1 MMTFRTVARAAG
13 IAAVGLSLLGT
24 SALAQAFPDRPLE
37 FVAGYGPGGGHDTML
52 RTMARLMSQEDI
64 TDVPINVVNKEGGSS
79 AVAMGY
85 LNAREGNPYYLMS
98 ITSSHIATPLTS
110 NIGLDYSSFTP
121 IARIGIDPELLVVN
135 TSKGYETLDDLKAE
149 DRMLNVG
156 GTAAGSIEHIVTM
169 QLAEKTGME
178 LNFIPFQGDGEVVTA
193 LLSNQ
198 IDFAIANPGPVG
210 DYLSN
215 DTFKALAISTEER
228 IDNLP
233 DVPTF
238 AEQGVDITISLF
250 RGLTAAPDISDEDR
264 DALIAMVTELFE
276 TEAWQK
282 EYIEPNAVV
291 PLVVTGQAFA
301 DYLGETEAV
310 YRETLTDLGMIG
322 N

>member
-1 MMTFRTVARAAG
+1 MTFLSKAAS
-13 IAAVGLSLLGT
+13 IAAVGLSLIG
-24 SALAQAFPDRPLE
+24 APVLAEGFPDRPLE

-52 RTMARLMSQEDI
+52 RTMARLMEQEDI
-64 TDVPINVVNKEGGSS
+64 VDVPINVVNKEGGSS

-85 LNAREGNPYYLMS
+85 LNARKGSPYHLMS

-110 NIGLDYSSFTP
+110 NIGLNYADFTP

-135 TSKGYETLDDLKAE
+135 ASKGFESLEDLKAE
-149 DRMLNVG
+149 GRMLNVG
-156 GTAAGSIEHIVTM
+156 GTATGSIEHIVTM

-198 IDFAIANPGPVG
+198 IDFAITNPGPVS
-210 DYLSN
+210 DYLSS
-215 DTFKALAISTEER
+215 DKFKALAISTEER
-228 IDNLP
+228 VDSLP

-238 AEQGVDITISLF
+238 VEQGADIKISLF
-250 RGLTAAPDISDEDR
+250 RGLTAAPGISDEER
-264 DALIAMVTELFE
+264 DELIAMVTKLFE

-291 PLVVTGQAFA
+291 PLVVTGQDFA

-310 YRETLTDLGMIG
+310 YRETLGELGMIS

>member
-1 MMTFRTVARAAG
+1 MTFLSKAAG
-13 IAAVGLSLLGT
+13 IAAVSLALVGAP
-24 SALAQAFPDRPLE
+24 ALAEGFPDRPME

-52 RTMARLMSQEDI
+52 RTMARLMEQENI
-64 TDVPINVVNKEGGSS
+64 VDVPINVVNKEGGSS

-85 LNAREGNPYYLMS
+85 LNARKESPYYLMS

-110 NIGLDYSSFTP
+110 NIGLNYADFTP

-135 TSKGYETLDDLKAE
+135 TAKGYESLADLKAE
-149 DRMLNVG
+149 GRMLNVG
-156 GTAAGSIEHIVTM
+156 GTATGSIEHIVTM

-198 IDFAIANPGPVG
+198 IDFAITNPGPVS
-210 DYLSN
+210 DYLSS
-215 DTFKALAISTEER
+215 DKFKALAISTEER
-228 IDNLP
+228 IDSLP

-238 AEQGVDITISLF
+238 SEQGADIKISLF
-250 RGLTAAPDISDEDR
+250 RGLTAAPGISDEER
-264 DALIAMVTELFE
+264 DALIAMVTKLFE

-291 PLVVTGQAFA
+291 PLVVTGQEFT
-301 DYLGETEAV
+301 DYLAETEAV
-310 YRETLTDLGMIG
+310 YRETLGDLGMLG

>member
-1 MMTFRTVARAAG
+1 MTMTFLSKAAG
-13 IAAVGLSLLGT
+13 IAAVSLSLLG
-24 SALAQAFPDRPLE
+24 APVLAEGFPDRPME

-52 RTMARLMSQEDI
+52 RTMARLMEQEGI
-64 TDVPINVVNKEGGSS
+64 VDVPINVVNKEGGSS

-85 LNAREGNPYYLMS
+85 LNARKGSPYYLMS

-110 NIGLDYSSFTP
+110 NIGLNYADFTP
-121 IARIGIDPELLVVN
+121 IARLGIDPELLVVN
-135 TSKGYETLDDLKAE
+135 TSKGYESLEDLKAE
-149 DRMLNVG
+149 GRMLNVG
-156 GTAAGSIEHIVTM
+156 GTATGSIEHIVTM
-169 QLAEKTGME
+169 QLAEKAGME

-198 IDFAIANPGPVG
+198 IDFAITNPGPVG

-215 DTFKALAISTEER
+215 DTFKALAISTDER
-228 IDNLP
+228 IETLP

-238 AEQGVDITISLF
+238 TEQGVDITISLF
-250 RGLTAAPDISDEDR
+250 RGLTAAPDITDEER
-264 DALIAMVTELFE
+264 DALIDMVTKLFA

-291 PLVVTGQAFA
+291 PLVVTGQEFT
-301 DYLGETEAV
+301 DYLANTEEV
-310 YRETLTDLGMIG
+310 YHETLDDLGMLG

>member
-1 MMTFRTVARAAG
+1 MTFLSKAAS
-13 IAAVGLSLLGT
+13 IAAVGLSLIG
-24 SALAQAFPDRPLE
+24 APVLAEGFPDRPLE

-52 RTMARLMSQEDI
+52 RTMARLMEQEDI
-64 TDVPINVVNKEGGSS
+64 VDVPINVVNKEGGSS

-85 LNAREGNPYYLMS
+85 LNAREGSPYHLMS

-110 NIGLDYSSFTP
+110 NIGLNYADFTP

-135 TSKGYETLDDLKAE
+135 ASKGFESLEDLKAE
-149 DRMLNVG
+149 GRMLNVG
-156 GTAAGSIEHIVTM
+156 GTATGSIEHIVTM

-198 IDFAIANPGPVG
+198 IDFAITNPGPVS
-210 DYLSN
+210 DYLSS
-215 DTFKALAISTEER
+215 DKFKALAISTEER
-228 IDNLP
+228 VDSLP

-238 AEQGVDITISLF
+238 VEQGADIKISLF
-250 RGLTAAPDISDEDR
+250 RGLTAAPGISDEER
-264 DALIAMVTELFE
+264 DELIAMVTKLFE

-291 PLVVTGQAFA
+291 PLVVTGQDFA

-310 YRETLTDLGMIG
+310 YRETLGELGMI
-322 N
+322 NN

>member
-1 MMTFRTVARAAG
+1 MTFLSKAAG
-13 IAAVGLSLLGT
+13 LAAIGISVVGLQ
-24 SALAQAFPDRPLE
+24 AAAQDFPERPLE

-52 RTMARLMSQEDI
+52 RTMARLMEENDLSP
-64 TDVPINVVNKEGGSS
+64 VPINVVNKEGGSS

-85 LNAREGNPYYLMS
+85 LNAREGDPHYLMS

-135 TSKGYETLDDLKAE
+135 STKGYESLDDLEAE

-156 GTAAGSIEHIVTM
+156 GTATGSIEHIVTM
-169 QLAEKTGME
+169 QLADETGME

-198 IDFAIANPGPVG
+198 IDFAITNPGPVA
-210 DYLSN
+210 DYLDSGKFN
-215 DTFKALAISTEER
+215 ALAISTEER
-228 IDNLP
+228 VESLP

-238 AEQGVDITISLF
+238 IEQGADIKISLF
-250 RGLTAAPDISDEDR
+250 RGLTAAPGISEEDR
-264 DALIAMVTELFE
+264 QALTDMVTKLFE
-276 TEAWQK
+276 TEAWRE

-291 PLVVTGQAFA
+291 PLVVTGEEFA
-301 DYLGETEAV
+301 DYLGETEAA
-310 YRETLTDLGMIG
+310 YRETLGKLDMLS

>member
-1 MMTFRTVARAAG
+1 MTFLSKAAS
-13 IAAVGLSLLGT
+13 IAAVGFSLIG
-24 SALAQAFPDRPLE
+24 APVLAEGFPDRPLE

-52 RTMARLMSQEDI
+52 RTMARLMEQEDI
-64 TDVPINVVNKEGGSS
+64 VDVPINVVNKEGGSS

-85 LNAREGNPYYLMS
+85 LNARKGSPYHLMS

-110 NIGLDYSSFTP
+110 NIGLNYADFTP

-135 TSKGYETLDDLKAE
+135 ASKGFESLEDLKAE
-149 DRMLNVG
+149 GRMLNVG
-156 GTAAGSIEHIVTM
+156 GTATGSIEHIVTM

-198 IDFAIANPGPVG
+198 IDFAITNPGPVS
-210 DYLSN
+210 DYLSS
-215 DTFKALAISTEER
+215 DKFKALAISTEER
-228 IDNLP
+228 VDSLP

-238 AEQGVDITISLF
+238 VEQGADIKISLF
-250 RGLTAAPDISDEDR
+250 RGLTAAPGISDEER
-264 DALIAMVTELFE
+264 DELIAMVTKLFE

-291 PLVVTGQAFA
+291 PLVVTGQDFA

-310 YRETLTDLGMIG
+310 YRETLGELGMI
-322 N
+322 NN

>member
-1 MMTFRTVARAAG
+1 MTFLSKAAS
-13 IAAVGLSLLGT
+13 IAAVGLSLIG
-24 SALAQAFPDRPLE
+24 APVLAEGFPDRPLE

-52 RTMARLMSQEDI
+52 RTMARLMEQEDI
-64 TDVPINVVNKEGGSS
+64 VDVPINVVNKEGGSS

-85 LNAREGNPYYLMS
+85 LNARKGSPYHLMS

-110 NIGLDYSSFTP
+110 NIGLNYADFTP

-135 TSKGYETLDDLKAE
+135 ASKGFESLEDLKAE
-149 DRMLNVG
+149 GRMLNVG
-156 GTAAGSIEHIVTM
+156 GTATGSIEHIVTM

-198 IDFAIANPGPVG
+198 IDFAITNPGPVS
-210 DYLSN
+210 DYLSS
-215 DTFKALAISTEER
+215 DKFKALAISTEER
-228 IDNLP
+228 IDSLP

-238 AEQGVDITISLF
+238 IEQGADIKISLF
-250 RGLTAAPDISDEDR
+250 RGLTAAPGISDEER
-264 DALIAMVTELFE
+264 DELIAMVTKLFE

-291 PLVVTGQAFA
+291 PLVVTGQDFA

-310 YRETLTDLGMIG
+310 YRETLGELGMIS